1 MKILAYY
8 FLEETMK
15 KKMIRK
21 MILVCIAVM
30 FLGGCTFSSTK
41 KETVSYFLAGI
52 KKDIPVLDDTYQET
66 FLSRGLFVP
75 LVKEDVLISNTRYH
89 QIRYQGKTYYVLKE
103 YLIEYTFTYQKK
115 ELKKKQIVK
124 IVDNKAPEI
133 NITGETF
140 TYCPNGKI
148 MPINYE
154 AKDNYDGDLTK
165 DVEITIE
172 EDKIVFS
179 VKDSSDN
186 VTKIFKNAK
195 QEDNEPPVI
204 TLNGEQN
211 AYVLLNMMTP
221 KLLLMIIVMMI

>member
-1 MKILAYY
+1 
-8 FLEETMK
+8 MK
-15 KKMIRK
+15 KLLISSLI
-21 MILVCIAVM
+21 ILIL
-30 FLGGCTFSSTK
+30 LGGIFIYSCLPRFYSK
-41 KETVSYFLAGI
+41 NFQEIIEIPYQDEFQETVGDICYGNFFKCQNVDISYTGNV
-52 KKDIPVLDDTYQET
+52 D
-66 FLSRGLFVP
+66 
-75 LVKEDVLISNTRYH
+75 SN
-89 QIRYQGKTYYVLKE
+89 VLKE

-179 VKDSSDN
+179 VKDSSDSIRN
-186 VTKIFKNAK
+186 NSYSSRSNRRLTSSKN
-195 QEDNEPPVI
+195 I
-204 TLNGEQN
+204 TNSI
-211 AYVLLNMMTP
+211 LLFSIGIT
-221 KLLLMIIVMMI
+221 